1 MVLSS
6 YQEGFLERVTGE
18 DCRAKDAASGV
29 NSINSCHFDG
39 VTEFHTVAVFVG
51 LFESLPWFH
60 WQPQVTFRALMK
72 IPAHL
77 QMPACSGSTLS
88 PTALRAQG
96 PSGTEFLDRERA
108 LGP

>member
-6 YQEGFLERVTGE
+6 NQEGFLERVTGE
-18 DCRAKDAASGV
+18 DSRAKDAASRV
-29 NSINSCHFDG
+29 NSINSCHFD
-39 VTEFHTVAVFVG
+39 G

-77 QMPACSGSTLS
+77 QTPAGSTLS

-108 LGP
+108 VGP